1 MNEDAY
7 LDAYWED
14 AYQLEPLDGFGDE
27 ADFYGD
33 EGQYDDDPNPY
44 DGDYSED

>member
-14 AYQLEPLDGFGDE
+14 AFQLEPLDG
-27 ADFYGD
+27 YGD
-33 EGQYDDDPNPY
+33 EGWGDEGQWDDDPNPY
-44 DGDYSED
+44 DGEYSEE